1 MQKVSSVTNAQKRA
15 NPVTERKDKDSNDFS
30 TCGPNP
36 KYPKKSLGGGGEGSW
51 EAVHVKRILEL
62 HLVIYPICVCM
73 YVYISYMDHH
83 PINITL
89 GNPSKNACFS

>member
-36 KYPKKSLGGGGEGSW
+36 KYPKKSLGGGGG
-51 EAVHVKRILEL
+51 EL
-62 HLVIYPICVCM
+62 GGC
-73 YVYISYMDHH
+73 
-83 PINITL
+83 
-89 GNPSKNACFS
+89 ACKKDS